1 MMTFH
6 THRFIRPAAATV
18 LFTVVVAAVTVTVWR
33 PLLNRSFQARV
44 TQAPRGATSY
54 GAIRAEI
61 ADRRTTFEKEYR
73 LADAKAKQEIVERAR
88 ERVYLSL
95 TEAIFPA
102 WYGTRWAYDGTTET
116 PRVGRI
122 ACGYFV
128 ATTLRDAGFL
138 LPRTTLAQQPAE
150 TIIRNLTGP
159 EQIKR
164 FRRQPLRTL
173 RAEME
178 RMGRGVYVIGL
189 DTHVGFIVHDGR
201 ELRFV
206 HSSSQAKRP
215 EVVSE
220 PLDENCS
227 VAFSDYRVLGK
238 ILDDAMIE
246 RWIEGKPLRARF
258 GF

>member
-1 MMTFH
+1 MIAFSRD
-6 THRFIRPAAATV
+6 RFIRPAAAAS
-18 LFTVVVAAVTVTVWR
+18 LFAVVVIAVTVTVWR
-33 PLLNRSFQARV
+33 PLLDRASLWRFPQV
-44 TQAPRGATSY
+44 PRGAAAYKTLC
-54 GAIRAEI
+54 AEI
-61 ADRRTTFEKEYR
+61 AEGRETFQRAYR
-73 LADAKAKQEIVERAR
+73 SADLKAKQRIVERSR
-88 ERVYLSL
+88 EWVFHSL

-116 PRVGRI
+116 PRMGRI

-164 FRRQPLRTL
+164 FRSQPLRTL

-189 DTHVGFIVHDGR
+189 DTHVGFIVHDGQ
-201 ELRFV
+201 ETRFV
-206 HSSSQAKRP
+206 HSSSHPKKP

-227 VAFSDYRVLGK
+227 VAFSEYRVLGK

-246 RWIEGKPLRARF
+246 KWIEGEPLRARF
-258 GF
+258 DF